1 MNVITKTLQLADGR
15 TITIETGKVAKQTD
29 GSVMLRMNNTVLLAT
44 VCAAKDAVPGTDFM
58 PLQVDYREQY
68 AAAGRFPG
76 GFTKREGKA
85 SDNEILTSRL
95 VDRVLRPL
103 FPSNYHAEVFV
114 NVMLFSADGVDQ
126 PDALAGFAASAALA
140 CSDIPFE
147 CPISEVRVARVN
159 GEYVINPTFAQMK
172 EADMDIMVG
181 ASAENIMM
189 VEGEMK
195 EVSEQ
200 DLLGALKAAMDA
212 IKPMCELQTELSKEL
227 GKDVKREYDHEI
239 NDEELRE
246 RMNKELYQPAY
257 DVTKQALEKQER
269 AEAFEKILADFK
281 EKFFAER
288 KAAQE
293 AANSV
298 PDGSTVE
305 ISDEE
310 YDAMMDRYYHDVER
324 DAMRRCILDE
334 GIRLDGRKT
343 TDIRPIWCEVSPLP
357 MPHGSS
363 IFTRGETQSLT
374 TVTLGTKLDEKL
386 VDDVLD
392 KSYMRFLLHYNFPPF
407 CTGEAKAQ
415 RSVGRREIGHGHL
428 AWRGLK
434 GQIPEDFPYTVRVVS
449 QILESNGSSS
459 MATVCA
465 GTLALMDA
473 GVPMKKPV
481 SGIAMGLI
489 KNPGEDKYAVLSD
502 ILGDEDHLG
511 DMDFKT
517 TGTRDGLTAT
527 QMDIKCDGLSF
538 DILEKAL
545 MQAKAGR
552 EHILNCITDT
562 IAEPRPELKPQVPRI
577 EAFEIPKE
585 FIGAVIGPG
594 GKIIQQMQEDT
605 GATITIDEEDG
616 VGKIQVSGPDKES
629 IDAAIAKIRAIVAI
643 PEVGE
648 IYDGVVQSIM
658 PYGCFVEI
666 MPGKDG
672 LLHISEI
679 DWKRLETVEEAGI
692 KEGDHI
698 QVKLLEIDP
707 KTGKYK
713 LSHRVLIPK
722 PEGYVERERP
732 ARRERGDRPERGD
745 RGERR
750 PRPERGERGDRRDR
764 GERRDR
770 GDRGE
775 RRPRPEHQNSDLGD
789 KLAASLRNE
798 EFYNTSENREP
809 KDFSDALDHMDF

>member
-1 MNVITKTLQLADGR
+1 MNVITKTVQLPDGR
-15 TITIETGKVAKQTD
+15 TISIETGKVAKQAD
-29 GSVMLRMNNTVLLAT
+29 GSCVLRMGNTVLLAT

-58 PLQVDYREQY
+58 PLQVEYREQY

-85 SDNEILTSRL
+85 SDNEILTCRL
-95 VDRVLRPL
+95 VDRALRPL
-103 FPSNYHAEVFV
+103 FPADFHAEVYV
-114 NVMLFSADGVDQ
+114 NVILFSADGVDQ
-126 PDALAGFAASAALA
+126 PDALAGFAASCALA

-147 CPISEVRVARVN
+147 CPISEVRVARIN
-159 GEYVINPTFAQMK
+159 GEYVINPTFAQME
-172 EADMDIMVG
+172 EADMDLMVG

-200 DLLGALKAAMDA
+200 DLLGALKAAQEA
-212 IKPMCELQTELSKEL
+212 IRPMCELQTELSKEL
-227 GKDVKREYDHEI
+227 GTDVKREYCHEVNDEDLRKQI
-239 NDEELRE
+239 NDE
-246 RMNKELYQPAY
+246 LYPKAY
-257 DVTKQALEKQER
+257 DVTKQALDKQAR
-269 AEAFEKILADFK
+269 QDAFDKIIADFQ
-281 EKFFAER
+281 EAYTAAHADLTEEELEE
-288 KAAQE
+288 KAALME
-293 AANSV
+293 K
-298 PDGSTVE
+298 
-305 ISDEE
+305 
-310 YDAMMDRYYHDVER
+310 YYHDVMR

-343 TDIRPIWCEVSPLP
+343 NEIRPIWCEVSPLP

-374 TVTLGTKLDEKL
+374 TCTLGTKLDEKM

-415 RSVGRREIGHGHL
+415 RGVGRREIGHGHL
-428 AWRGLK
+428 AWRALK
-434 GQIPEDFPYTVRVVS
+434 GQIPVDYPYTVRLVS

-517 TGTRDGLTAT
+517 TGTKDGLTAT

-545 MQAKAGR
+545 MQAKEGR
-552 EHILNCITDT
+552 EYILGKLTDT
-562 IAEPRPELKPQVPRI
+562 IAEPRAELKPQVPRI
-577 EAFEIPKE
+577 EAFDIPKE

-594 GKIIQQMQEDT
+594 GKIIQQIQEES
-605 GATITIDEEDG
+605 GATVTIDETDG
-616 VGKIQVSGPDKES
+616 KGKVQVSAPNKES
-629 IDAAIAKIRAIVAI
+629 IDKAISKIRAIVAI

-648 IYDGVVQSIM
+648 VYEGTIRSIM

-679 DWKRLETVEEAGI
+679 DWKRLETVEEAGL
-692 KEGDHI
+692 KEGDKI
-698 QVKLLEIDP
+698 QVKLMEIDP

-713 LSHRVLIPK
+713 LSHRVLVPK
-722 PEGYVERERP
+722 PEGYVERERRP
-732 ARRERGDRPERGD
+732 RPE

-750 PRPERGERGDRRDR
+750 PRPERGERRP
-764 GERRDR
+764 R
-770 GDRGE
+770 GDRFNNGE
-775 RRPRPEHQNSDLGD
+775 PRRFEHKS
-789 KLAASLRNE
+789 NE
-798 EFYNTSENREP
+798 SNDFHDPMAEREP
-809 KDFSDALDHMDF
+809 KDFNDSLDHLD

>member
-29 GSVMLRMNNTVLLAT
+29 GAVMLTMNNTVLLAT

-147 CPISEVRVARVN
+147 CPISEVRVARIN

-212 IKPMCELQTELSKEL
+212 IKPMCELQAELSKEL

-239 NDEELRE
+239 NDEALRE

-257 DVTKQALEKQER
+257 DITKQALEKQQR
-269 AEAFEKILADFK
+269 ADAFEKLLEDFK
-281 EKFFAER
+281 EKFLAE
-288 KAAQE
+288 
-293 AANSV
+293 V
-298 PDGSTVE
+298 PEDSE
-305 ISDEE
+305 ISKEE
-310 YDAMMDRYYHDVER
+310 YEAMMDRYYHDVER

-392 KSYMRFLLHYNFPPF
+392 KSYMKFLLHYNFPPF

-415 RSVGRREIGHGHL
+415 RGVGRREIGHGHL

-449 QILESNGSSS
+449 QIMESNGSSS

-562 IAEPRPELKPQVPRI
+562 IAEPRPELKPHVPRI

-616 VGKIQVSGPDKES
+616 VGKIQVSGPNKES
-629 IDAAIAKIRAIVAI
+629 IDAAIAKIKAIVAI

-648 IYDGVVQSIM
+648 IYDGVVRSIM

-713 LSHRVLIPK
+713 LSHRVLIEK
-722 PEGYVERERP
+722 PADYVERP
-732 ARRERGDRPERGD
+732 ARRERGE
-745 RGERR
+745 
-750 PRPERGERGDRRDR
+750 RPERGERRDRRPDRGDRRDR
-764 GERRDR
+764 GER
-770 GDRGE
+770 GDRGP
-775 RRPRPEHQNSDLGD
+775 RHDRPQRNNDFAD
-789 KLAASLRNE
+789 KLNE
-798 EFYNTSENREP
+798 KLGEQPAEAPVEKQEP

>member
-15 TITIETGKVAKQTD
+15 TITIETGKVAKQAD

-147 CPISEVRVARVN
+147 CPISEVRVARIG
-159 GEYVINPTFAQMK
+159 GEYVINPTFEQMK

-212 IKPMCELQTELSKEL
+212 IKPMCELQAELSKEL
-227 GKDVKREYDHEI
+227 GKDVKREYDHEV
-239 NDEELRE
+239 NDEDLRA

-257 DVTKQALEKQER
+257 DITKQALEKQER
-269 AEAFEKILADFK
+269 AEAFEKILTDFK

-288 KAAQE
+288 AELADDAK
-293 AANSV
+293 
-298 PDGSTVE
+298 GE

-310 YDAMMDRYYHDVER
+310 YEAMMDRYYHDVER

-392 KSYMRFLLHYNFPPF
+392 KSYMKFLLHYNFPPF

-415 RSVGRREIGHGHL
+415 RGVGRREIGHGHL

-449 QILESNGSSS
+449 QIMESNGSSS

-562 IAEPRPELKPQVPRI
+562 IAEPRPDLKPQVPRI

-585 FIGAVIGPG
+585 FLGAVIGPG

-616 VGKIQVSGPDKES
+616 VGKVQVSGPNKES

-648 IYDGVVQSIM
+648 IYDGVVRSIM

-713 LSHRVLIPK
+713 LSHRVLIEK
-722 PEGYVERERP
+722 PADYVERP
-732 ARRERGDRPERGD
+732 ARRERGDRPERG
-745 RGERR
+745 ERR
-750 PRPERGERGDRRDR
+750 PRPERGERGERRDDRRDR
-764 GERRDR
+764 RPDR
-770 GDRGE
+770 GDR
-775 RRPRPEHQNSDLGD
+775 RSQHSDFAD
-789 KLAASLRNE
+789 KLNE
-798 EFYNTSENREP
+798 KLNEQPEAPAEKPEP